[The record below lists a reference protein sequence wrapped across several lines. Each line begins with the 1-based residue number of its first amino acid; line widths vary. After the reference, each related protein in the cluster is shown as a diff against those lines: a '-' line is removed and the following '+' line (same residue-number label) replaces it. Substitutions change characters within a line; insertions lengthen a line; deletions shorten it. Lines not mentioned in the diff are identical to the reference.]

1 MKEFHPFQLDVV
13 NQCLWRV
20 QTAQN
25 ERVQLTPKGFQ
36 LLRHLVEHAGRLVT
50 HEEVIRSVWSRT
62 CVEPEVLKQHVCE
75 IRKVLGDR
83 AKQPRFIETHP
94 RRGYRFIAPVKDSV
108 FLENTTAPGDPVA
121 QTLVGRDMALTELQ
135 DCLRRVMRGQRQI
148 VFVTGEPGIGKTA
161 LADKFQRLAAA
172 EVASLRIGRG
182 QCIEGYGGIEAY
194 YPVLEALTQLCRGT
208 SGAALLQT
216 LAAPA
221 PTWLV
226 QLPTLLNGAQCKP
239 FRHEIVGGT
248 PSRMLREISEALE
261 VITTEVPLLLVF
273 EDLHWADHATV
284 DLISALARRRAPA
297 KLLVIATTRTTGMD
311 SHEHPM
317 NLVKNE
323 LLMHRLCRAIEL
335 TPLAETDVAEY
346 LVGQSTTK
354 DLPAGLSALVH
365 RHCDGNPLFMVA
377 AIEHLTKRGL
387 ITCDTGRWELRVALE
402 TIDLEVPDSLG
413 QMIEVRIA
421 RLSQEEQRV
430 LEAASITGTTFS
442 PGVNAAGTN
451 LRQASFEEICETL
464 ARRHAIVRSVG
475 TRQFPNT
482 AISSRYEFA
491 HAMYREVLYLRQAP
505 GRRATLHRRVGR
517 RLEELFADRVGDVAA
532 ELAWHFEQGFDY
544 GRAKRYQ
551 RLTTEGAA
559 HGDVYIAGL
568 ELHSEP
574 WAIGECRG
582 RRV

>member
-1 MKEFHPFQLDVV
+1 MKEFPPFKLDVV

-20 QTAQN
+20 QMAQD

-50 HEEVIRSVWSRT
+50 HQEVMKSVWPRT
-62 CVEPEVLKQHVCE
+62 CVEAQVLKQHVCE

-83 AKQPRFIETHP
+83 AKLPRFIETHT

-108 FLENTTAPGDPVA
+108 FLENTAAPGGPVA
-121 QTLVGRDMALTELQ
+121 QTLVGRDTALTELQ
-135 DCLRRVMRGQRQI
+135 DCLRRVIRGQRQI

-161 LADKFQRLAAA
+161 LADEFQRLAAA
-172 EVASLRIGRG
+172 KVASLRIGRG
-182 QCIEGYGGIEAY
+182 QCIEGYGGSEAY
-194 YPVLEALTQLCRGT
+194 YPVLEALAQLCRGM
-208 SGAALLQT
+208 SGATLLQT

-226 QLPTLLNGAQCKP
+226 QLPTFINGEQCKA

-248 PSRMLREISEALE
+248 PSRMLREIIEALE
-261 VITTEVPLLLVF
+261 AITTEVPLLLVF

-284 DLISALARRRAPA
+284 DLISALARRRTPT
-297 KLLVIATTRTTGMD
+297 KLFVIVTTRTTGMECY
-311 SHEHPM
+311 EHPL
-317 NLVKNE
+317 NSVKHE
-323 LLMHRLCRAIEL
+323 LLMHGLCRAIEL
-335 TPLAETDVAEY
+335 TPLTETDVAGY
-346 LVGQSTTK
+346 LVGQSTTR
-354 DLPAGLSALVH
+354 DLPAGLSSLVH

-387 ITCDTGRWELRVALE
+387 ITRDTGRWELRVALE

-413 QMIEVRIA
+413 QMIEVRLA

-451 LRQASFEEICETL
+451 FHQANFEEICETL

-475 TRQFPNT
+475 ARQFPNT
-482 AISSRYEFA
+482 AISSSYEFV

-505 GRRATLHRRVGR
+505 GRRATLHRRIGG

-544 GRAKRYQ
+544 GRAARYQ
-551 RLTTEGAA
+551 RHT
-559 HGDVYIAGL
+559 VQAGTL
-568 ELHSEP
+568 SLS
-574 WAIGECRG
+574 A
-582 RRV
+582 

>member
-1 MKEFHPFQLDVV
+1 M
-13 NQCLWRV
+13 
-20 QTAQN
+20 AQK
-25 ERVQLTPKGFQ
+25 ERVELTPKGFQ
-36 LLRHLVEHAGRLVT
+36 LLCHLVEHAGRLVT
-50 HEEVIRSVWSRT
+50 HQEAMKTVWWRT
-62 CVEPEVLKQHVCE
+62 CVEPQVLKQHICE
-75 IRKVLGDR
+75 IRKALGDR
-83 AKQPRFIETHP
+83 AKQPRFIETHH

-108 FLENTTAPGDPVA
+108 FLENTTAPGSPVA
-121 QTLVGRDMALTELQ
+121 QTLVGRDTALAELQ

-161 LADKFQRLAAA
+161 LADEFQRLAAA
-172 EVASLRIGRG
+172 EVGSLRIGRG

-194 YPVLEALTQLCRGT
+194 YPVLEALAQLCRGT

-221 PTWLV
+221 PAWLV
-226 QLPTLLNGAQCKP
+226 QLPTRINGEQCKA
-239 FRHEIVGGT
+239 FWHEIVGGGT
-248 PSRMLREISEALE
+248 PPRMLREISEALE
-261 VITTEVPLLLVF
+261 AITTEVPLLLVF

-297 KLLVIATTRTTGMD
+297 KMLVIATTRTTGMEC
-311 SHEHPM
+311 HEHPM
-317 NLVKNE
+317 ISVKHE
-323 LLMHRLCRAIEL
+323 LLMHGLCRAIDL

-346 LVGQSTTK
+346 LIGQSATK

-430 LEAASITGTTFS
+430 LEAASITGTAFS

-451 LRQASFEEICETL
+451 LQQATFEEICETL

-475 TRQFPNT
+475 TRQFPDS

-505 GRRATLHRRVGR
+505 GRRATLHRRIGR
-517 RLEELFADRVGDVAA
+517 RLEELFADRIGDVAA

-544 GRAKRYQ
+544 GRATKYQ

-559 HGDVYIAGL
+559 HGDVYIEVSTL
-568 ELHSEP
+568 L
-574 WAIGECRG
+574 
-582 RRV
+582 